1 MPKIL
6 HGEISVQFLTLHYP
20 SVRRKYVKSCT
31 FFAVKS
37 VLMYLNLTPFGDEDS
52 RSFLFVF
59 PFFNF
64 LL

>member
-37 VLMYLNLTPFGDEDS
+37 VLMIISINVFKS
-52 RSFLFVF
+52 HSFRR
-59 PFFNF
+59 
-64 LL
+64 